1 LGIPNLAVREIAAT
15 NARNDWAHM
24 RGFIARAHQAIG
36 VLTLVPMA
44 VAAAILFV
52 WAEKWE
58 PVKLQSMAVALILLP
73 LVSLGA
79 LRGAMLRGL
88 RKVVLGQLPEHIFR
102 PVTFLVLILLMMLVA
117 GNFMSPVGVIALRV
131 AATALAF
138 LGGLYLFL
146 RHRPP
151 ELADT
156 EPRFTTSI
164 WLKSSIPFGLTA
176 GLQLINGRTDI
187 LLLGIFRPDAEVG
200 IYNVAVQIAALVIF
214 GLRVVNAIQ
223 APHIAHLYAEGDMQR
238 LQKMITKSS
247 RAVLTTTVPIVLVI
261 MVFGDEIIRI
271 AFGGEYRGAYIPL
284 VILSVG
290 QLINASMGSVANL
303 LNMTGHERDT
313 TRSIFIGAVVNLTL
327 GISLTPNWG
336 MTGAAIATAA
346 TLVTWNVV
354 MWRKVYLRLGIETSP
369 FYRRRTKESTRI
381 V

>member
-1 LGIPNLAVREIAAT
+1 
-15 NARNDWAHM
+15 
-24 RGFIARAHQAIG
+24 
-36 VLTLVPMA
+36 
-44 VAAAILFV
+44 
-52 WAEKWE
+52 
-58 PVKLQSMAVALILLP
+58 
-73 LVSLGA
+73 
-79 LRGAMLRGL
+79 
-88 RKVVLGQLPEHIFR
+88 
-102 PVTFLVLILLMMLVA
+102 
-117 GNFMSPVGVIALRV
+117 
-131 AATALAF
+131 
-138 LGGLYLFL
+138 
-146 RHRPP
+146 
-151 ELADT
+151 
-156 EPRFTTSI
+156 
-164 WLKSSIPFGLTA
+164 LTA

-327 GISLTPNWG
+327 GFG
-336 MTGAAIATAA
+336 
-346 TLVTWNVV
+346 
-354 MWRKVYLRLGIETSP
+354 E
-369 FYRRRTKESTRI
+369 
-381 V
+381 